1 MYLYFKDLGKIDL
14 FGFERLVL
22 KEGSIE
28 TPLVYEEGGGWRD
41 SCDDTTYTEEQI
53 GNAKVVDIQAIGYC
67 NIKVTIQF

>member
-22 KEGSIE
+22 KEGNIE
-28 TPLVYEEGGGWRD
+28 TPLTHEESGGWCD
-41 SCDDTTYTEEQI
+41 SYDGLIYTEEQI